1 MTNASAEAF
10 ESRVE
15 PVGRADWRR
24 FALFLGAAAVAI
36 LAVAGGVVILG
47 DRLPPLT
54 DESLEEAVHRWEESG
69 VRSYVM
75 DLEITGQ
82 RAGNVHVEVVN
93 GVVTDATRNLR
104 PLGESR
110 MREAWSVPGQ
120 FDTLRRGLEI
130 ASDPAG
136 ELQLKRGTQVV
147 VRARFDP
154 ELGYPRAFSQATLGG
169 GTEFGWKTVRFE
181 RR

>member
-1 MTNASAEAF
+1 MTNGFADDS
-10 ESRVE
+10 ESPVQ
-15 PVGRADWRR
+15 PVGHADWRR
-24 FALFLGAAAVAI
+24 FALFLAAAAALI
-36 LAVAGGVVILG
+36 LAVVAAVVVLG

-54 DESLEEAVHRWEESG
+54 DDTLEAAMDRWDASG
-69 VRSYVM
+69 VDNYAL

-82 RAGNVHVEVVN
+82 RAGKVHVEVVN
-93 GVVTDATRNLR
+93 GVVTGATRNDQQ
-104 PLGESR
+104 LGESR
-110 MREAWSVPGQ
+110 TREVWSVPGQ
-120 FDTLRRGLEI
+120 FDMMRRGLEI

-136 ELQLKRGTQVV
+136 ELQLRRGTQVV
-147 VRARFDP
+147 VRARFDS